1 LSAVSL
7 VVVVVVVVREQKGKP
22 LRLGEEKRPHS
33 SSMDTAKFSGE
44 SLHH

>member
-22 LRLGEEKRPHS
+22 LRLGGRKKAALIVNGYR
-33 SSMDTAKFSGE
+33 KV
-44 SLHH
+44 LW